1 MNFVKYSHCTA
12 LRLRGKVVETKGAPR
27 PEDYLLIR
35 RRDAESKESVK
46 QEDANGKAE
55 GKG

>member
-1 MNFVKYSHCTA
+1 MNYVKYSHCSA
-12 LRLRGKVVETKGAPR
+12 LKLRPKVVETKGAPR

-46 QEDANGKAE
+46 QKDAHGKAK